1 MRKRISGL
9 VFVMAAIAVNSAWAQ
24 GPGIVDPV
32 RSVAANVYACTLNA
46 GKTMADVNAVQKTW
60 LSAAEEGEHN
70 GFTVQLRPR
79 YGNVQ
84 YDVIWIDYLPIDQ
97 LAQSSEWWDDNAR
110 EVTAAIFEVVSCHA
124 TLNTNRLDYLNEAL
138 PEDGDGTGFFFWK
151 WCTPR
156 EGVTRAAL
164 AASRREFVQR
174 LSDMSVRGAS
184 SRMFPFLGI
193 RAEDR
198 LGQFADTF
206 MSPDWAAVAAYH
218 EYYATGGW
226 RIAADYNE
234 NVAQC
239 IGTNVYDLTV
249 LNRPHSPWVE

>member
-1 MRKRISGL
+1 MRKLTCSV
-9 VFVMAAIAVNSAWAQ
+9 VFVVAASAVNIAWAQ
-24 GPGIVDPV
+24 GPGIIDPV
-32 RSVAANVYACTLNA
+32 RPVAANVYLCTLNA
-46 GKTMADVNAVQKTW
+46 GKTMVDVNAAQQMW
-60 LSAAEEGEHN
+60 LNAADEGEHN
-70 GFTVQLRPR
+70 GLTFRLTPR
-79 YGNVQ
+79 LGNVPF
-84 YDVIWIDYLPIDQ
+84 DVIWIDYLPFDQ
-97 LAQSSEWWDDNAR
+97 LAQSSEWWDDNAQ
-110 EVTAAIFEVVSCHA
+110 EFNAAISEVVSCHT
-124 TLNTNRLDYLNEAL
+124 TLNNNRLDYLNEAL
-138 PEDGDGTGFFFWK
+138 PEDGDGTGFFFWN

-249 LNRPHSPWVE
+249 LNRPHTPWVE